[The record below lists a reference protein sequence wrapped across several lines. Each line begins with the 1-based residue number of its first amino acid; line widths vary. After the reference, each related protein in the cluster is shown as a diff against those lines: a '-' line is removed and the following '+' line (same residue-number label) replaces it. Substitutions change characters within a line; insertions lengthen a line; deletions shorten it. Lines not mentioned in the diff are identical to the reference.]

1 MNKTLTLLCTG
12 AFLVTATSANA
23 GLVFTETFEG
33 YGNTDDNTLASYDK
47 YPPVPTNWVAS
58 STGYKSSDS
67 GLNLV
72 GGNTVYSFRYTNS
85 GLTTAEGVIGNLTA
99 GETYTISFDV
109 SLDNGSASPFQ
120 VYLATFA
127 GGASRSDVSSG
138 GTNGTSAVLATV
150 SGSYDGGAGAW
161 TATGGTVSGST
172 ITFSYTADGTE
183 GTLGQDIAIRLDGST
198 TSANIDN
205 VNVDIV
211 PEPGTIAL
219 MAIGGVLVA
228 HRRRKK

>member
-33 YGNTDDNTLASYDK
+33 YGNTDDNTVATYDK
-47 YPPVPTNWVAS
+47 FPPTPTNWQPTD
-58 STGYKSSDS
+58 TGAFGAKNH
-67 GLNLV
+67 GLNLD
-72 GGNTVYSFRYTNS
+72 GTNTVYTFRYTNS
-85 GLTTAEGVIGNLTA
+85 GLTTLEGVLGNLTA

-109 SLDNGSASPFQ
+109 SLDNVIDSPFD
-120 VYLATFA
+120 VGLLTFA
-127 GGASRSDVSSG
+127 PGASRNTVSSMG
-138 GTNGTSAVLATV
+138 DGASAVLASV
-150 SGSYDGGAGAW
+150 SGNYNLGGYW

-183 GTLGQDIAIRLDGST
+183 GTLGQDLAVRLDGAS

-205 VNVDIV
+205 VKVDIV

-219 MAIGGVLVA
+219 MAIGGMMVA
-228 HRRRKK
+228 RRRRKK